1 MKIKFMVL
9 SAVIVPL
16 ISYAVEPLTLS
27 KALELVDS
35 SPRNSALRAEV
46 RSAEGRLLSSSGA
59 FMPQVNVSERYVRT
73 DDPVG
78 VFAGKLQQGKFT
90 AQDMAINNLNHPDA
104 INNWVTRAEITQ
116 PVLHSTTDL
125 YKRGAASHQLN
136 SVRQMSGFERES
148 LRLDVVSLYYQ
159 AVAYREKA
167 KVLKG
172 AISSMKALEASYE
185 QASAP
190 SSANE
195 TNYIVAK
202 SIRSDLESQLV
213 SVETMGDNTKRYLAS
228 ILGIKDPEGIE
239 LTDSI
244 PEAQRSINEEW
255 SGSET
260 RGDVKAAESMYRAA
274 VSEHRSAKST
284 FGPNV
289 DLFAAYNRY
298 TGDFKSSDGSYEAG
312 MLFSWPIFSGERFGK
327 VKEANANRM
336 AARESFEAMKL
347 KAEAEKENSAQ
358 RLNACIEQ
366 YRLNKRAT
374 DEAAKALRLAKQR
387 YMEGTLPLLDYS
399 QTIQNWAMISL
410 RLVDSRYSVAESDAN
425 KKFQTGDL

>member
-1 MKIKFMVL
+1 MKIKFLVTIA
-9 SAVIVPL
+9 AVIPL

-35 SPRNSALRAEV
+35 SPRNSALRSEV
-46 RSAEGRLLSSSGA
+46 RSAEGRLLSASGA
-59 FMPQVNVSERYVRT
+59 FMPQVNVLERYVRT

-78 VFAGKLQQGKFT
+78 VFGGKLQQGKFT
-90 AQDMAINNLNHPDA
+90 AQDMAINNLNHPNA

-125 YKRGAASHQLN
+125 YRRGAASHQLDL
-136 SVRQMSGFERES
+136 VKQMSGFERES

-167 KVLKG
+167 RVLKE
-172 AISSMKALEASYE
+172 AIYSMKALEASYE

-202 SIRSDLESQLV
+202 SVRSDLESQLV
-213 SVETMGDNTKRYLAS
+213 RVETMGDNTKRCLTAL
-228 ILGIKDPEGIE
+228 LGIKDTEGVE

-244 PEAQRSINEEW
+244 PEAQRSFNEGP
-255 SGSET
+255 STSDT
-260 RGDVKAAESMYRAA
+260 RGDVKAAEAIYKAA
-274 VSEHRSAKST
+274 ISEHKSAKST
-284 FGPNV
+284 FGPNI

-327 VKEANANRM
+327 VKEANANRA
-336 AARESFEAMKL
+336 AARDNFEAMKL

-366 YRLNKRAT
+366 YKLNKKAT
-374 DEAAKALRLAKQR
+374 DEAAKALKLAR
-387 YMEGTLPLLDYS
+387 
-399 QTIQNWAMISL
+399 QTEVYKLANCKSIRCTSSKEQGGFGREYI
-410 RLVDSRYSVAESDAN
+410 RVSV
-425 KKFQTGDL
+425 